1 MLNLVPLTSDLYH
14 HHETHSTAKHSS
26 VLSLLEQGNSYHQ
39 IHNDTGVGMG
49 TISRIGKEMD
59 SQKENNPGSHLFKLF
74 AHDKQSIV

>member
-1 MLNLVPLTSDLYH
+1 MRPIC
-14 HHETHSTAKHSS
+14 TAKCSS
-26 VLSLLEQGNSYHQ
+26 ILSLLEQGYSHSQ

-59 SQKENNPGSHLFKLF
+59 SQKDNNPGGCPSKLS